1 MKEGLTMKKILCVLL
16 LLILPACGLAD
27 EYFIICQPSSYVNVR
42 ISPKKDAAVIG
53 RYELGQKVT
62 SDGKRQ
68 NGFLHL
74 TNLSLENCEGWV
86 STGFVTGEM
95 VIETRTARIS
105 RDKVACRRSIKGN
118 RRKWLQKGDIVT
130 VFAWSDDWAVTNQG
144 FIMTKFLEGQQ

>member
-1 MKEGLTMKKILCVLL
+1 MRKLICAILAAL
-16 LLILPACGLAD
+16 LLILAASGLAD
-27 EYFIICQPSSYVNVR
+27 EYFIICQPNSYVNVR

-53 RYELGQKVT
+53 RYELGQKVE

-74 TNLSLENCEGWV
+74 TELSLENCEGWV

-95 VIETRTARIS
+95 TIETRTARIS

-118 RRKWLQKGDIVT
+118 RRKWLQKGDVVT
-130 VFAWSDDWAVTNQG
+130 VYAHSDEWAITSQG
-144 FIMTKFLEGQQ
+144 FIMTEFLEGSE